1 MWLFICDVSA
11 PFHDMGKKNNLISV
25 SSVISDKS
33 EKVNRDN
40 FSCMFSYSTTV
51 QTGPI
56 QGSNGHMSSLRQHEH
71 VTHGGDGQL
80 RSSIWMTTNQRDF
93 RSEPVFQRAR

>member
-1 MWLFICDVSA
+1 
-11 PFHDMGKKNNLISV
+11 MGKKNNLISV

-40 FSCMFSYSTTV
+40 FSCMFSYPTTV

-56 QGSNGHMSSLRQHEH
+56 QGNGHMSVSTHGHGEH

-80 RSSIWMTTNQRDF
+80 MSNIWMTTNQRDF